1 MENVAIMYIFTYA
14 HMYFIHIKYIFTYV
28 LLAYSMFSSHYLLSH
43 TFVKLLGAKREKILP
58 EMILISFKFP
68 L

>member
-14 HMYFIHIKYIFTYV
+14 HMYFIHIKYTFTYV

-43 TFVKLLGAKREKILP
+43 TFVKLLGA
-58 EMILISFKFP
+58 
-68 L
+68 